1 MIMEADYDSF
11 GIDNVLDEITGGA
24 LDAADG

>member
-1 MIMEADYDSF
+1 MIMEKDYEMF

-24 LDAADG
+24 LDARDG